1 MNERSQ
7 HRPWSLLDGLMRVA
21 YRGEHKLPRLLAD
34 EIRRTG
40 ASESSVQRTME
51 RARKDMS
58 RPIAVHFEEMSRG
71 ANYDVNRV
79 VGEWRAAGVASM
91 DLLERVAL
99 QGAAGTVGVDR
110 GGRLPG
116 PLSARRERR
125 DRRGRRHRQQGQERL
140 RSSPYPHPRSA
151 CAAPSAPLTAAGGT
165 GTARP
170 ASGVPQHPLPDGP
183 SASIRPVSFVSP
195 GSPGPSIW

>member
-21 YRGEHKLPRLLAD
+21 YRGEHKLHRLLAD
-34 EIRRTG
+34 EIHRTG

-91 DLLERVAL
+91 DLLGRVAL
-99 QGAAGTVGVDR
+99 QGEAGTVGVDR
-110 GGRLPG
+110 GGGYG
-116 PLSARRERR
+116 PLSARRERETGGGVTDNKAR
-125 DRRGRRHRQQGQERL
+125 TSTFFLPASAQRL
-140 RSSPYPHPRSA
+140 RSAER
-151 CAAPSAPLTAAGGT
+151 AADGGRRDGHRPSRLE
-165 GTARP
+165 
-170 ASGVPQHPLPDGP
+170 SQHPAGWTIGF
-183 SASIRPVSFVSP
+183 IRLSVS
-195 GSPGPSIW
+195 

>member
-21 YRGEHKLPRLLAD
+21 YRGEHKLHRLLAD

-125 DRRGRRHRQQGQERL
+125 DRRGWRHRQQGQERL
-140 RSSPYPHPRSA
+140 RSSPCPHPRSA
-151 CAAPSAPLTAAGGT
+151 CAAPRAPLTAAGGT

-170 ASGVPQHPLPDGP
+170 ASGCRSTPCRMDHRLP
-183 SASIRPVSFVSP
+183 SVLSVS
-195 GSPGPSIW
+195 